1 MSDKTK
7 DELKN
12 EKDKKKIYRNIGII
26 VGIIFIIGCVS
37 LNSFTKKS
45 LYFIVLSSKIVLSFS
60 LSSDIIPPV
69 SLIPIYIG
77 KRYFILVN
85 SIELGLYN
93 SAANQL
99 W

>member
-37 LNSFTKKS
+37 LNSFTKK
-45 LYFIVLSSKIVLSFS
+45 F
-60 LSSDIIPPV
+60 
-69 SLIPIYIG
+69 
-77 KRYFILVN
+77 
-85 SIELGLYN
+85 LYN
-93 SAANQL
+93 GKIANNIFTNVIIL
-99 W
+99 WEFYR